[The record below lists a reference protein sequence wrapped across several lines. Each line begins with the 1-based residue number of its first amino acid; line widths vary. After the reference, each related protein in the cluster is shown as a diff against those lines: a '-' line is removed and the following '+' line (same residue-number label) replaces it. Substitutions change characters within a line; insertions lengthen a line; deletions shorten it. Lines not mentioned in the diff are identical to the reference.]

1 MKFSDEQLALW
12 SGGAWNKSPVG
23 PLLRVVHDSRE
34 IKPGDIYLAVKGE
47 RVDGHQFLEQVQHL
61 GASAAIVSELDTTL
75 PLPQLLVEDTL
86 LALQAVATGFR
97 SQLKARVIGITGS
110 VGKTTVKEMLAT
122 VLSGVGP
129 TSKTQ
134 GNWNNNIGLPLSLLA
149 APLQTQFLVLEAG
162 MNAPGEIAPLCE
174 ILKPNA
180 GCLTELAAAH
190 QAQFDSLED
199 IATEKAALLRSL
211 PRDGFV
217 VLDRLDPWFDFF
229 KAQCKCRVVTVAM
242 EEEADYT
249 GYPAWHRPGEL
260 EVAEAASGLEY
271 GYRMPGPGPFMLR
284 NGLKVVAMAREL
296 GVPPGEVFKGL
307 LKYQPV
313 GQRWREERVKGIL
326 FINDAYNASPLAM
339 KSSVEAFAEHKG
351 SNKKW
356 LVLGGMHELGAI
368 EEEAHLQLGKDL
380 VRWEWQGLIAVG
392 PLAQGIAK
400 GALESGMDPS
410 RVIGVPDVTVAAEYL
425 ASQLESGDSVLVKAS
440 RIEALDMVIR
450 NFKENA

>member
-1 MKFSDEQLALW
+1 MKFSEEQLAQW
-12 SGGAWNKSPVG
+12 SGGTWSSSPTA

-47 RVDGHQFLEQVQHL
+47 RVDGHQFLEQVQSL
-61 GASAAIVSELDTTL
+61 GASAAVVSHVDASLA
-75 PLPQLLVEDTL
+75 LPQLLVKDTL
-86 LALQAVATGFR
+86 VALQDIATAFR
-97 SQLKARVIGITGS
+97 DQLSARVIGITGS

-129 TSKTQ
+129 TSRTQ
-134 GNWNNNIGLPLSLLA
+134 GNWNNSIGLPLSLLA

-162 MNAPGEIAPLCE
+162 MNAPGEIGPLCK
-174 ILKPNA
+174 ILKPEA
-180 GCLTELAAAH
+180 GCLTELASAH
-190 QAQFDSLED
+190 QAQFDSLEA
-199 IATEKAALLRSL
+199 IAAEKAELLRAL
-211 PRDGFV
+211 PADGFV
-217 VLDRLDPWFDFF
+217 VLDCLDPWFDYF
-229 KAQCKCRVVTVAM
+229 KAQCVCRVVTVAM
-242 EEEADYT
+242 EGDADYT

-260 EVAEAASGLEY
+260 EVVERASGLEY
-271 GYRMPGPGPFMLR
+271 GYRMPGPGPFMVR

-296 GVPPGEVFKGL
+296 GVAPGEVFKGL

-313 GQRWREERVKGIL
+313 GQRWREERVKGVL

-339 KSSVEAFAEHKG
+339 QSSVEAFAEHKG
-351 SNKKW
+351 SQKKW

-368 EEEAHLQLGKDL
+368 EEAAHLQLGKDF
-380 VRWEWQGLIAVG
+380 VDWEWQGLIAVG

-400 GALESGMDPS
+400 GALDAGMDPS